1 MKLTK
6 TLTIFAGAAAVALAP
21 LSQAKDYEYSVSS
34 SVQGGGSFYFFNR
47 LNSWIIDGSGP
58 DMSSASTVL
67 PDITSGDNII
77 IKTPSALN
85 GGDIRIAC
93 DKSFSGANL
102 TVTLTGDD
110 SVNLR
115 GWNNNWT
122 LDNFTPTFESG
133 ATGSLLFG
141 SYTGNY
147 FNLTFK
153 NDVSF
158 TNNTST
164 TRTVYFGTNANI
176 IATDKGLTSLTLE
189 KNLNISGIK
198 LYFASR
204 TGEDMQIKGTLNV
217 LEHDKAS
224 SQIILNSGVNS
235 TDSSITTQRVK
246 FGGLNAPYSSK
257 ISLGIMDANNAILE
271 ITGEG
276 GSFGGE
282 LNDDLDQLGD
292 GSALSI
298 VMNGSGEQS
307 FTYDSSA
314 MGSTTVN
321 GGALYIN
328 GAKGMGDISVNGG
341 KFGAIGNGVKAK
353 SLTVASSG
361 KISFDLSQYKCSITL
376 SEGLTLPGGASIL
389 DCIEF
394 KLIGGQYEYLLIKDE
409 SGNSDFSSLNEHQ
422 QIFTD
427 SVNISSTATFIAD
440 KNSLSVKFV
449 DANPLER
456 PEQPTSTNFEIVPQ
470 FENTVVEAG
479 KPFSFKINNPPE
491 GATYKLTTNMG
502 RSTIASGDLTENLTF
517 QIDTPGQAE
526 LTCEGV
532 FESDSDEYAQLL
544 HRFAFMV
551 SPEKLMP
558 TTERPDDFDAYW
570 AARKAEVDAVAPTMR
585 LKPYATTSTYVAYTF
600 EVDCD
605 GADLYPNGDYVNDN
619 DICFKGVIA
628 SGYLAVPVNSQG
640 KKLPAVVT
648 YYGAGSFGADSR
660 DATDYA
666 ARGYIGMSVNPHAIS
681 QADLNS
687 SDASVKNL
695 AKAKQTALNKTKYY
709 RDRNIDS
716 GDPKL
721 VYFNGMFKRVYQS
734 LRAAMAMSNSSGIE
748 TLPMWDGKNLAARGF
763 SQGGAQ
769 TLAAAYLCPQVNVIT
784 PWCPAMCNLTSM
796 TEGIYA
802 GWPTWI
808 SNASQTTRIK
818 TTIYFDTALMSA
830 TNQAAGLIGMGLN
843 DTTCAPA
850 VVSSAVNSM
859 KGNNVTP
866 FYMQRTAHGVTTA
879 FNTAALELITS
890 VFAANAASSSVP
902 YSQWAASKGLW
913 GEEALADYKSPTTG
927 LTNLERYFF
936 GSDACYQPIT
946 SPSSSGGEASEG
958 FDYQR
963 DETVEGVSATALWS
977 TNLKDWSQE
986 GLETVETSTGDGK
999 VKCEVRFS
1007 GDAPQPVFYKLELQN
1022 N

>member
-1 MKLTK
+1 MKIVKNLT
-6 TLTIFAGAAAVALAP
+6 LWASAACLAIATN
-21 LSQAKDYEYSVSS
+21 LCAKDYQYSVST

-47 LNSWIIDGSGP
+47 LNSWVIDGAGP
-58 DMSSASTVL
+58 DMSNASAGL
-67 PDITSGDNII
+67 PNIASGDNIFI
-77 IKTPSALN
+77 ETPSAVN

-93 DKSFSGANL
+93 DKSFDGANL
-102 TVTLTGDD
+102 NITLTGDD

-115 GWNNNWT
+115 GWNNNWA
-122 LDNFTPTFESG
+122 LDNFNPTFESG

-141 SYTGNY
+141 SYNNNV

-153 NDVSF
+153 NDVTF

-164 TRTVYFGTNANI
+164 TRSVYFGTNINLI
-176 IATDKGLTSLTLE
+176 DTNKGLTSLTFE
-189 KNLNISGIK
+189 KNLNVSGLK

-204 TGEDMQIKGTLNV
+204 SGEDMQIKGTLNV

-224 SQIILNSGVNS
+224 SQIILNSGVNT

-282 LNDDLDQLGD
+282 LNDNLDQLND

-307 FTYDSSA
+307 FSYDSSA
-314 MGSTTVN
+314 MGTTTVN
-321 GGALYIN
+321 SGSLYIN
-328 GAKGMGDISVNGG
+328 GVKGMGDIVLNGG
-341 KFGAIGNGVKAK
+341 KFGAIGNGVNAK
-353 SLTVASSG
+353 TLSVNSNA

-376 SEGLTLPGGASIL
+376 SEGLTLPSGASIL

-394 KLIGGQYEYLLIKDE
+394 KLIGGQYEYLLIKDN
-409 SGNSDFSSLNEHQ
+409 SGNSDFSSLNGHQ

-479 KPFSFKINNPPE
+479 KPFSFKIKNPPE

-502 RSTIASGDLTENLTF
+502 RSTVASGKLTEDLTF

-532 FESDSDEYAQLL
+532 FESDSDEYASLL

-551 SPEKLMP
+551 SPDKLMP
-558 TTERPDDFDAYW
+558 TSERPDDFDAYW
-570 AARKAEVDAVAPTMR
+570 AARKAEVNEVAPVMR
-585 LKPYATTSTYVAYTF
+585 LKPYATTDTYVAYTF

-648 YYGAGSFGADSR
+648 FYGAGSFGADSR

-687 SDASVKNL
+687 SDSSVNGP
-695 AKAKQTALNKTKYY
+695 AKAKQTALNSTKYY

-796 TEGIYA
+796 TENIYA
-802 GWPTWI
+802 GWPGWI
-808 SNASQTTRIK
+808 SNSSQTTRIK

-830 TNQAAGLIGMGLN
+830 TNQAAGLIGMGLI

-850 VVSSAVNSM
+850 VVSTAVNSM
-859 KGNNVTP
+859 KGTNVTP

-879 FNTAALELITS
+879 FNTAALELITG
-890 VFAANAASSSVP
+890 VFAANASSSKVA
-902 YSQWAASKGLW
+902 YSQWAASKNLW
-913 GEEALADYKSPTTG
+913 GEEALPEYKSPSTG

-936 GSDACYQPIT
+936 GSDSCYQPISPT
-946 SPSSSGGEASEG
+946 SSEGEASVG
-958 FDYQR
+958 FDYQKE
-963 DETVEGVSATALWS
+963 ETVEGVTAIAMWS

-986 GLETVETSTGDGK
+986 GLETVESSAENGK
-999 VKCEVRFS
+999 INCEVRFS
-1007 GDAPQPVFYKLELQN
+1007 GEAPQPVFYKLELQN